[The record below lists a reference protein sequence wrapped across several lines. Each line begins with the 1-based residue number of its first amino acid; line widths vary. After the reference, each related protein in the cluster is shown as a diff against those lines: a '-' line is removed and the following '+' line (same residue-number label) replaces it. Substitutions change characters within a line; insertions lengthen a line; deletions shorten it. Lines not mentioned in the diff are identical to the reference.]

1 MIGRVVSTKSK
12 NTAVVLV
19 TKQKI
24 HPLYKKAFERS
35 KKYLVD
41 DEIGVKEGDIVNIEK
56 CKPISKH
63 KHFKITKV
71 LGQNLAE
78 IVEEQQK
85 ITAAEVIAEV
95 VPAARLP
102 ARQGRQVMPE
112 EKESEQGTVDSEQ
125 SEESKEKPVKRVKKG
140 KGNGST

>member
-1 MIGRVVSTKSK
+1 MTGRVVSTKLK
-12 NTAVVLV
+12 NTATVIVERFSM
-19 TKQKI
+19 
-24 HPLYKKAFERS
+24 HPLYKKIFTRT

-41 DEIGVKEGDIVNIEK
+41 DLIGVKDGDIVEIVK
-56 CKPISKH
+56 CKPVSKN

-71 LGQNLAE
+71 VGKNLTE
-78 IVEEQQK
+78 IVEAQQK
-85 ITAAEVIAEV
+85 KTAAEVIAEI
-95 VPAARLP
+95 
-102 ARQGRQVMPE
+102 MPE